1 MRVIACT
8 SAMSEARAV
17 VHATAGVRM
26 TLPGLSIPRALR
38 TPTPFIG
45 GGGPIGVLAQS
56 VPHAIKHGRCSM
68 RSMPVP
74 PPHIGVGGRVKVVC
88 VRSVRCVGSHG
99 LSALSIGDCG
109 WSPPFTIGVHVGSQT
124 DHTHLGIGR
133 SSPRSHGTAPG
144 VRCLGRYNRHASH
157 DLPLL

>member
-56 VPHAIKHGRCSM
+56 VPHAIKHGRCNM
-68 RSMPVP
+68 RSLLVP
-74 PPHIGVGGRVKVVC
+74 PPHIGVGGRAKVVV
-88 VRSVRCVGSHG
+88 VRSALCVDSLG
-99 LSALSIGDCG
+99 LSALSIGDCEV
-109 WSPPFTIGVHVGSQT
+109 GVH
-124 DHTHLGIGR
+124 R
-133 SSPRSHGTAPG
+133 
-144 VRCLGRYNRHASH
+144 
-157 DLPLL
+157 LL